1 VRGYIHWTITDNWE
15 WTFGYQP
22 FARFGLFT
30 VERPDAPPTEAPTSF
45 RRRATIGALAYGSIV
60 GRARS
65 AGTSATESLFD
76 AIVKR
81 FGAIDPAGKRLV
93 HPTLQVGGFWR
104 GRWVDGGEDFL
115 LHLRRMNDA
124 EWQGVFYDTASQRW
138 SPLES
143 IVWVKEGRS
152 SGRLTFKVG
161 HGALNVSASTRRAPA
176 ENEPELVGEATG
188 AGGVRQFEARRV
200 LLERAFSRSRAPGV
214 PCSPDSYESSRT
226 RRGGSQRPRGTVLRG
241 RQPATSMSPK
251 TAGRWP
257 SRSPTGGGSTA
268 GCKGIASSERS
279 RVHSRGRGGLWTT
292 HCRSLDGG
300 GRPHHIRECPGG
312 SAT

>member
-30 VERPDAPPTEAPTSF
+30 VERPDAPPAEAPTPF

-200 LLERAFSRSRAPGV
+200 LLERAFRRVEGPGGPLLARLV
-214 PCSPDSYESSRT
+214 RIEPDAAWRIATAT
-226 RRGGSQRPRGTVLRG
+226 RRGSAWEAASDIDVAEDSGSVAFTFADG
-241 RQPATSMSPK
+241 RRFD
-251 TAGRWP
+251 GRMQGD
-257 SRSPTGGGSTA
+257 RLVGEITGPLPWA
-268 GCKGIASSERS
+268 
-279 RVHSRGRGGLWTT
+279 GGLWTT